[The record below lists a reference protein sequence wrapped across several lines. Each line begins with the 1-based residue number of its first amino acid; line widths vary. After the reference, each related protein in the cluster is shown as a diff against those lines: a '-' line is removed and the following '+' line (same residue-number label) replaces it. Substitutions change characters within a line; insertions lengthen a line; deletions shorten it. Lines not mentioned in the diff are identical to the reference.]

1 MIPRTAP
8 PTVLPVAPFR
18 QGTGHLPFTTK
29 SQGAVK
35 KAYREKTLGLQSE
48 AQRAFL
54 LGTADAEKIMAEKGK
69 ANTPRDFVE
78 NSEVVFLPSSCCVLH
93 DLLFHMVL
101 MQVKTAG
108 YEA

>member
-1 MIPRTAP
+1 
-8 PTVLPVAPFR
+8 
-18 QGTGHLPFTTK
+18 
-29 SQGAVK
+29 
-35 KAYREKTLGLQSE
+35 
-48 AQRAFL
+48 
-54 LGTADAEKIMAEKGK
+54 MAEKGK

>member
-1 MIPRTAP
+1 MRSPSLLYKKQAEHNCSTCN
-8 PTVLPVAPFR
+8 
-18 QGTGHLPFTTK
+18 
-29 SQGAVK
+29 GAVK
-35 KAYREKTLGLQSE
+35 KAHREKALGLQSE

-54 LGTADAEKIMAEKGK
+54 LGTADAGKIMAEKGK